1 MRGHADR
8 AFTSMTPQG
17 YRHAL
22 GHNVARASVPYGYTA
37 MNVAGAGAL
46 IDTHGPPT
54 TRAALLFLVG
64 AIVGFPSVA
73 AVAGHVGDGA
83 GVDVAPWR
91 TGLASGAAAI
101 TGFALAA
108 LVAHAIDGSLAF
120 AAAALVSTTAYF
132 LVAGLGATLSLRR

>member
-1 MRGHADR
+1 MPTAH
-8 AFTSMTPQG
+8 SPQG

-64 AIVGFPSVA
+64 AIVGFTSVA
-73 AVAGHVGDGA
+73 AVAGHAGDRA
-83 GVDVAPWR
+83 RVAVAPWPDGASWGAPPITRSRPGGPSPPRRGVR
-91 TGLASGAAAI
+91 TPSAPPP
-101 TGFALAA
+101 
-108 LVAHAIDGSLAF
+108 
-120 AAAALVSTTAYF
+120 
-132 LVAGLGATLSLRR
+132 

>member
-1 MRGHADR
+1 MPTAH
-8 AFTSMTPQG
+8 SPQG

-64 AIVGFPSVA
+64 AIVGFTSVA
-73 AVAGHVGDGA
+73 AVAGHGGDGA

-91 TGLASGAAAI
+91 PRLARGAAAVS
-101 TGFALAA
+101 GFA
-108 LVAHAIDGSLAF
+108 
-120 AAAALVSTTAYF
+120 
-132 LVAGLGATLSLRR
+132 VAGVGGHPLAGL

>member
-1 MRGHADR
+1 MPTAH
-8 AFTSMTPQG
+8 SPQG
-17 YRHAL
+17 YRRAL

-64 AIVGFPSVA
+64 AIVGFTSVA

-101 TGFALAA
+101 SGFALAA
-108 LVAHAIDGSLAF
+108 LVAHAIDGALAF
-120 AAAALVSTTAYF
+120 AAAALVSTTTYF
-132 LVAGLGATLSLRR
+132 LVAGLGATVSLRR